1 MQSMH
6 PILKHGRK
14 NFGQKNFYFYIKN
27 GGMMDLPGYLLCEF
41 AQQSER
47 IRTIAKAMKAIWVFV
62 CLAGLLRF

>member
-1 MQSMH
+1 
-6 PILKHGRK
+6 
-14 NFGQKNFYFYIKN
+14 
-27 GGMMDLPGYLLCEF
+27 MDLPGYLLCEF